1 MGLDNIP
8 KNYPCMTKQTAVRV
22 PRLNNDGEPMLEE
35 DGTILM
41 VTDCKATQAAGGCP
55 YVTELNKQNK
65 KKLGNPVYGMFGTDC
80 WYRGKYGNFLLEEIG
95 YGDSDDF
102 SFYGDSEDGT
112 EKSKGSCL
120 TLAQVIDEA
129 ITECDEEDGVYRMNG
144 EDITPDLRYASW
156 YLKWASEHA
165 DGLICWY

>member
-41 VTDCKATQAAGGCP
+41 VTDCKATQEAGGCP
-55 YVTELNKQNK
+55 YVTELNKQDK

-80 WYRGKYGNFLLEEIG
+80 WYRGKWGNHLLQHIG
-95 YGDSDDF
+95 IDDDYSFYGDSDD
-102 SFYGDSEDGT
+102 ET
-112 EKSKGSCL
+112 EKSPESCIN
-120 TLAQVIDEA
+120 LAEAIDEA
-129 ITECDEEDGVYRMNG
+129 LLESCDKNGHLMVDG
-144 EDITPDLRYASW
+144 EDVAPDLRYAEW